1 DQARAMGAMALFGEK
16 YPDIVRVVQ
25 MGDFSRELCGGT
37 HLDSVG
43 QVGLFK
49 IIGEESVAAG
59 IRRITALCGRAALD
73 HVRQEEEILSDLSA
87 ALRVPSGKLGERLSG
102 LLDEIKTLKKQA
114 AQRRSDSAPRLSADE
129 LLASAT
135 SVGGNAV
142 IIRALDGASPD
153 EM

>member
-1 DQARAMGAMALFGEK
+1 MALFGEK

-59 IRRITALCGRAALD
+59 TRRITALVGKAALD
-73 HVRQEEEILSDLSA
+73 YVRQEEEILADAGHFVASSRRPGSRASEQPARRNQNAQKTGEPAPPGDRLKSDRRRLAGEPPRKSPA
-87 ALRVPSGKLGERLSG
+87 RPS
-102 LLDEIKTLKKQA
+102 
-114 AQRRSDSAPRLSADE
+114 
-129 LLASAT
+129 
-135 SVGGNAV
+135 
-142 IIRALDGASPD
+142 
-153 EM
+153 